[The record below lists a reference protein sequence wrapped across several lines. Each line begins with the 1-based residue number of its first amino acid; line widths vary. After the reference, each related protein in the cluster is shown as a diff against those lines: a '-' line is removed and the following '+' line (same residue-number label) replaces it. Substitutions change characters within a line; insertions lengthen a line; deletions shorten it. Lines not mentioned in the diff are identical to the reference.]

1 MRISLA
7 VTLAACIGALTV
19 SAPTSASS
27 APLVLSDQLAGS
39 LQTGDAFVQKVRRRY
54 RRGYYLPYYY
64 PYYSPYYQP
73 YYYYRLSSLLSVLPP
88 LLSSLWILLLVSGR
102 YGGCRSHRT

>member
-1 MRISLA
+1 MRISLV

-73 YYYYRLSSLLSVLPP
+73 YYYYRPYYRP
-88 LLSSLWILLLVSGR
+88 YYYPYYR
-102 YGGCRSHRT
+102 PYYRPYGYYY